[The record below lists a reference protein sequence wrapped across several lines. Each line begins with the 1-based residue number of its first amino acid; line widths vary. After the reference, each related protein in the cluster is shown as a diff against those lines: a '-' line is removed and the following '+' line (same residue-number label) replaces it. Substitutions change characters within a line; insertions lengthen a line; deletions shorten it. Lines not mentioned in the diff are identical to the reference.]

1 PGPRPGAGVT
11 VAVGA
16 VLTAGGA
23 LLLARRRRHAAAA
36 AMSTGPALREP
47 EIPEQ
52 D

>member
-1 PGPRPGAGVT
+1 RPGTGVT

-23 LLLARRRRHAAAA
+23 LLLARRRRNAAAVA
-36 AMSTGPALREP
+36 LSAGSALREP

>member
-1 PGPRPGAGVT
+1 MT

-16 VLTAGGA
+16 VLAAGGA
-23 LLLARRRRHAAAA
+23 VLLARRRRHAAAA
-36 AMSTGPALREP
+36 AATMSTGPVLREP